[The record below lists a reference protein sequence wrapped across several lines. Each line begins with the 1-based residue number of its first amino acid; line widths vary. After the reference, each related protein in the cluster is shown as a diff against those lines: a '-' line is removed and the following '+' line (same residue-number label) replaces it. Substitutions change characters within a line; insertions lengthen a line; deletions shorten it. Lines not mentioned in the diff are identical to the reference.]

1 MDIFLDLDGTLT
13 DNRIGIMTSVEEA
26 LAQLGEPVPDRQAL
40 LSWIGPPLKANF
52 VDHLG
57 SETKADQAVALY
69 RERYRDIGLFE
80 NEVYDGVPQM
90 MDDLITLG
98 SRLWLATSKPHVYA
112 QQIVAHFGLDTRLQG
127 VFGSEMD
134 GQNSDK
140 TELLTHAIGET
151 SATERMMLGDRR
163 FDMQAARAT
172 GCIAIGALWG
182 FGSAN
187 ELTEAGADYLA
198 DTPASVAKQVK
209 ETRT

>member
-26 LAQLGEPVPDRQAL
+26 LAHMGEPVPDRQAL

-57 SETKADQAVALY
+57 SEAKADQAVALY

-98 SRLWLATSKPHVYA
+98 SRLWLATSKPHIYA
-112 QQIVAHFGLDTRLQG
+112 RQIVAHFGLDTRLEG

-134 GQNSDK
+134 GRNSDK
-140 TELLTHAIGET
+140 TELLTHAIRES
-151 SATERMMLGDRR
+151 SATERMMLGAGDLICRQRAPQDVLRSAR
-163 FDMQAARAT
+163 F
-172 GCIAIGALWG
+172 GAL
-182 FGSAN
+182 APPTN
-187 ELTEAGADYLA
+187 
-198 DTPASVAKQVK
+198 
-209 ETRT
+209 